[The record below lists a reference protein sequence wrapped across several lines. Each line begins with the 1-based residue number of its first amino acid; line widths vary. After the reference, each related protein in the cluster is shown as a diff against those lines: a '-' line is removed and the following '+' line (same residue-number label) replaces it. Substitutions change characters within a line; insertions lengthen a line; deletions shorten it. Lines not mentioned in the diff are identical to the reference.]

1 MKVVV
6 SAAAESD
13 LEAIADYIA
22 LDSRARAISFVN
34 EIVEAALA
42 LADMPL
48 AYPLVSGFE
57 ASGIRRK
64 PFRRYLIFYR
74 VEAARIVIIHVLNAA
89 QDHPPL
95 LGKEA

>member
-1 MKVVV
+1 MKVIV
-6 SAAAESD
+6 SAAAEAD

-74 VEAARIVIIHVLNAA
+74 VETARIVILHVLNAA
-89 QDHPPL
+89 QDYPPL
-95 LGKEA
+95 LVKDK